1 MAVGQDF
8 EGWRDLPD
16 HGADVMPSP
25 NTIVDRYWRCP
36 WTFKANG
43 DLHVHHKDKVI
54 IIEEASYVPKE
65 QRVKG

>member
-1 MAVGQDF
+1 
-8 EGWRDLPD
+8 
-16 HGADVMPSP
+16 MPSP

-43 DLHVHHKDKVI
+43 DLHVHHKDKTI